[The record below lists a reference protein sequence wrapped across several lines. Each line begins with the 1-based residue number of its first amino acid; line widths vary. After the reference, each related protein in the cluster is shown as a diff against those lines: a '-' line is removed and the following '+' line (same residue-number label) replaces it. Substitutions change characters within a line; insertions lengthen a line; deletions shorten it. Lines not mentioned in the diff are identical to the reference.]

1 MRNIGH
7 MDAWEKFRV
16 VDTGDGQVL
25 WRRVGGSGPGKGREN
40 RGNLWGKLENHCF
53 LSSVNLLEIGLNLNW
68 LVDVGGK
75 LYQPIIDYYMD

>member
-25 WRRVGGSGPGKGREN
+25 WRRVGGSGPGKGREIVEIFG
-40 RGNLWGKLENHCF
+40 GNWK
-53 LSSVNLLEIGLNLNW
+53 
-68 LVDVGGK
+68 
-75 LYQPIIDYYMD
+75 IIVF